1 MKKAL
6 FLSTILLLPL
16 TGCDVFESSKKQIE
30 EQYLS
35 QNSELKEAVE
45 SIREQGL
52 TAFSATAEKG
62 SVAACVA
69 KQLDADPMGALI
81 EVEGALQDGADLSK
95 LAATIESL
103 SEQEISLESI
113 PQLLQQGADTVNY
126 LRTLLSEYDLTE
138 LQDKVSQ
145 LLQDGQ
151 SQSQDIGEHLR
162 GLIEQCQ

>member
-1 MKKAL
+1 MKKSL
-6 FLSTILLLPL
+6 FLSSILLLPV

-45 SIREQGL
+45 AIREQGL
-52 TAFSATAEKG
+52 AAVSATAEKG

-69 KQLDADPMGALI
+69 KQLDGDPMGALI
-81 EVEGALQDGADLSK
+81 EVEGALQDSGDLSK
-95 LAATIESL
+95 LAETIGGL
-103 SEQEISLESI
+103 SNQEISLENI

-126 LRTLLSEYDLTE
+126 LRTLLGEYDLSE

-162 GLIEQCQ
+162 GLVEQCQ